1 MISGTTGGISFENTA
16 EEKRKSRNKKLKR
29 ILNDSENDLKN
40 NLSKKWKPIIDGLN
54 LSDDKKKWMNDYVNY
69 HQLYEQTEQY
79 GDLGLSSK
87 NNITSNDVS
96 SNQDN
101 SRYSGFTSLL
111 PIAMKVAAHTIGNG
125 GYYESE
131 ERIKKRERTEKL
143 KRILGDDTFLDIVSK
158 ENYDEIMTVKKDYYD
173 GLVSVTLMGAMSAM
187 SANLF
192 YMDYKY
198 DFETDQEKAE
208 RMRKERS
215 EKLERILNG
224 I

>member
-1 MISGTTGGISFENTA
+1 MISGSTYISLENTA

-40 NLSKKWKPIIDGLN
+40 NLSKKWKPIIDNLN

-69 HQLYEQTEQY
+69 HQLYEQTERY

-143 KRILGDDTFLDIVSK
+143 KRILGDDAFSDIVSK
-158 ENYDEIMTVKKDYYD
+158 ENYDEIMTVKKDKYYD
-173 GLVSVTLMGAMSAM
+173 GLIPVVPMNLPTG
-187 SANLF
+187 NLF
-192 YMDYKY
+192 YMDYVY